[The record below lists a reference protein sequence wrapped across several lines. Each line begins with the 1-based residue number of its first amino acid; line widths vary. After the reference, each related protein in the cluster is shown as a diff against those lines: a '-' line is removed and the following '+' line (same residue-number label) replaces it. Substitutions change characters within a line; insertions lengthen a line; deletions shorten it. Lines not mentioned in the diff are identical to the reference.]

1 MLDQMTAT
9 PTYMWGPRWLSNNLT
24 EIRKA
29 KNNLITFD
37 IYTYNIYND
46 IIQVEGQANKRFQLL
61 EEQI

>member
-9 PTYMWGPRWLSNNLT
+9 PTYMWGPRWPSNNLT

-46 IIQVEGQANKRFQLL
+46 IIQVEGQANKGVQLL